1 MLVDCHMHSWRWPQ
15 HFNKEVML
23 LNQPARRR
31 TWSEEKWIAMWD
43 NPIERYIEQM
53 PGYVDQAILLG
64 IKSWNT
70 FAVDTPNE
78 YLAEISQKYPDKI
91 AWCCGVNPIEEGAAK
106 EIERQIKR
114 GAIGIGELGPAYGD
128 YFVNDRRAD
137 KVWALAQEMGISVII
152 HAGPSQARMLK
163 MAQGDVLLV
172 DEVAIRFPNLKIV
185 ICHMGYHKYE
195 DAIFLCQKHENVY
208 LDISWLTSIAGLDRV
223 AIPRYLPVVTYPY
236 YNFIYPLLYYFSQT
250 FGPTDKLIWGSDWT
264 GTSPKDSIEIIRNL
278 NTFIKKYNLPEIPQ
292 QSLENILTEN
302 WKKVFP
308 GLASS

>member
-31 TWSEEKWIAMWD
+31 TWTEDKWAPMWD

-53 PGYVDQAILLG
+53 PGCVDKAILLG

-70 FAVDTPNE
+70 FSVDTPNE
-78 YLAEISQKYPDKI
+78 YLAEIAERYAGKI
-91 AWCCGVNPIEEGAAK
+91 AWCCIVNPAEDSAAK
-106 EIERQIKR
+106 EVERCIKR
-114 GAIGIGELGPAYGD
+114 GAIGIGELGPAYSD
-128 YFVNDRRAD
+128 YFVNDKRAD
-137 KVWALAQEMGISVII
+137 RVWALAQEMGIPVII

-172 DEVAIRFPNLKIV
+172 DEVAIKFPNLKIV
-185 ICHMGYHKYE
+185 ICHMGYYKYD
-195 DAIFLCQKHENVY
+195 DAIFLCQKHENIY
-208 LDISWLTSIAGLDRV
+208 LDMSWLTGVAGLDR
-223 AIPRYLPVVTYPY
+223 ISTPRYLPVVTFPY
-236 YNFIYPLLYYFSQT
+236 CNLLYPILAYFSQT

-264 GTSPKDSIEIIRNL
+264 GASPKKSVEIIRNL
-278 NTFIKKYNLPEIPQ
+278 NTICKQYNLPEIPQ

-308 GLASS
+308 TLA